1 MSTEPLLSARGL
13 VKEFPVA
20 GTAGLLRPARRF
32 RAVDDVSFDL
42 HAGQTLAL
50 VGESGSGKSTTARL
64 ASRLIDVTSGAVR
77 LDGRDITSVTG
88 AELLEV
94 RRQVQVVFQDPFSSL
109 NPRHTVER
117 IVTAPLRYQKRP
129 VPGGTKAFAQG
140 LLERVGL
147 DPDHVGRYPAQFSG
161 GQAQRIGIARA
172 LAVGPRVLVCDEA
185 VSALDVSVQAQIIN
199 LLRDL
204 QREEGFGCLFIAH
217 DLAVVRQIATTVAV
231 RTAGRV
237 VEAGERDAVFDDPRH
252 EYTRTLLAAVPRIRP
267 EWEQA
272 RLRNAAKR
280 EAAERGA
287 TGRGATEHEAAA
299 GVDRTD
305 ADNGP
310 SAGNGPAG
318 EDNPTEV
325 TA

>member
-1 MSTEPLLSARGL
+1 MSPEPLLSARNL

-20 GTAGLLRPARRF
+20 GTAGLLRPARTF

-42 HAGQTLAL
+42 HAGRTLAL

-64 ASRLIDVTSGAVR
+64 ATRLVDVTSGTVR
-77 LDGRDITSVTG
+77 LAGRDITAATG
-88 AELLEV
+88 RELLEV

-129 VPGGTKAFAQG
+129 IPGGAKAFAQG
-140 LLERVGL
+140 LMERVGL
-147 DPDHVGRYPAQFSG
+147 APDHVGRYPAQFSG

-172 LAVGPRVLVCDEA
+172 LAVNPRVLVCDEA
-185 VSALDVSVQAQIIN
+185 VSALDVSVQAQIVD

-217 DLAVVRQIATTVAV
+217 DLAVVRQIATSVAV
-231 RTAGRV
+231 MTGGRV

-252 EYTRTLLAAVPRIRP
+252 EYTRALLAAVPRIRP
-267 EWEQA
+267 EWERA

-280 EAAERGA
+280 RDLADVAAPDR
-287 TGRGATEHEAAA
+287 TDVAAR
-299 GVDRTD
+299 DRTD
-305 ADNGP
+305 AAARHRTDTGL
-310 SAGNGPAG
+310 
-318 EDNPTEV
+318 

>member
-1 MSTEPLLSARGL
+1 MTLLEARNL
-13 VKEFPVA
+13 VKEFAVA
-20 GTAGLLRPARRF
+20 GTAGLFKPAARF
-32 RAVDDVSFDL
+32 TAVDDVSFEL
-42 HAGQTLAL
+42 RAGQTLAL

-64 ASRLIDVTSGAVR
+64 AARLLDVTSGTIL
-77 LDGRDITSVTG
+77 LDGQDVTRATG
-88 AELLEV
+88 DDLLRV
-94 RRQVQVVFQDPFSSL
+94 RRTIQVVFQDPFSSL

-129 VPGGTKAFAQG
+129 IPGGTRAVARG

-147 DPDHVGRYPAQFSG
+147 NPDHAGRYPAQFSG

-217 DLAVVRQIATTVAV
+217 DLAVVRQIATSVAV
-231 RTAGRV
+231 MTAGRV
-237 VEAGERDAVFDDPRH
+237 VETGERDAVFGDPQH

-267 EWEQA
+267 EWEAA
-272 RLRNAAKR
+272 RRRNAMTR
-280 EAAERGA
+280 
-287 TGRGATEHEAAA
+287 
-299 GVDRTD
+299 
-305 ADNGP
+305 
-310 SAGNGPAG
+310 
-318 EDNPTEV
+318 
-325 TA
+325 